1 MSSTTHPPAAA
12 AVTAE
17 HPVAVAG
24 RLLVRYGLVVVIAWI
39 GVLKYTTYEAVAI
52 QPLVAHSPLLG
63 WVYHIFSARTF
74 AAVLGT
80 AEIIAALLIALRPLA
95 PRISVPGS
103 ALAVLLF
110 LGTLSFLFTT
120 PGVTVAASGFPVLSV
135 LPGQFLLKDLVLA
148 GASLWTLG
156 DSLGAARSHAAPP
169 SARTTPGHAGS
180 TCASSSANEAAPAPK
195 LRQSHR

>member
-1 MSSTTHPPAAA
+1 MSSTTHPQAAA

-39 GVLKYTTYEAVAI
+39 GALKYTTYEAVAI
-52 QPLVAHSPLLG
+52 QPLVAHSPLLS
-63 WVYHIFSARTF
+63 WVYHIVSVRAF

-80 AEIIAALLIALRPLA
+80 AEITAALLIALRPLA

-120 PGVTVAASGFPVLSV
+120 PGVTAAGGFPVLSV

-148 GASLWTLG
+148 AAALWTLG
-156 DSLGAARSHAAPP
+156 DALGAARSPARSAVRAHDGESRRIDMPRPRLAA
-169 SARTTPGHAGS
+169 SRRGGS
-180 TCASSSANEAAPAPK
+180 
-195 LRQSHR
+195 